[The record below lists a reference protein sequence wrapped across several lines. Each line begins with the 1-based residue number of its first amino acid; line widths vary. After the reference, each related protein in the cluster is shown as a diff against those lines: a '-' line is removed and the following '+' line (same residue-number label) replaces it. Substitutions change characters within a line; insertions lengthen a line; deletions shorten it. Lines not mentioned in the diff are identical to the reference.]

1 MTDQF
6 QKLSIAVEQSAN
18 SIIITD
24 INGNIEY
31 VNKKFIDISG
41 YSFQEVLGKNPSIL
55 KTNYKSKD
63 EYKELWDTILS
74 GKEWNGVFCNRNKKG
89 EIYWESATISP
100 IKNEN
105 GDLINFLA
113 IKEDITLTKK
123 LENEL
128 IENQKMLSTL
138 MSNLPGM
145 VYRCLNDHDWTMI
158 FVNEGVKQLTAYE
171 ADDLLNNKK
180 ISFNQIILEE
190 DREQVWENAQ
200 IGLKSKANYQ
210 LQYRILTADKKIKW
224 VFEQAIGIFKPN
236 GDLEYIEGFITDI
249 TERKNAERIQDIIFN
264 ISNAALKTQNIN
276 QFLKEIQSNLNEI
289 IDTTNFFVGF
299 YNKERESLSLPYMV
313 DDKDRFEE
321 VPLKDTL
328 SAYVINTGQPLFA
341 RDKDIEKLEQK
352 GIVKLVGSQSKV
364 WLGVPLKIEEEV
376 FGIIVVQSYTNKN
389 LYTKKDL
396 NLLEFVSGQIASVI
410 ARKQYEEQLITAK
423 EKAEESDRLKTVF
436 LSNMSHEVRTPM
448 NAIIGFSNLLKDN
461 TLTEEERNEYID
473 IISNRTV
480 DLLNIITN
488 IIDISRFETGTVE
501 VYNNEFNI
509 KNLFVDL
516 YEYYQKVK
524 TETNKSQIEL
534 TLALSEE
541 SNKII
546 TDYSKLKQ
554 IINNLLNNAFKFT
567 EKGQISFGYEF
578 DQTKKEILVF
588 IKDSGKGIA
597 DDKKRI
603 IFNSFRQA
611 NEGNIRVHQGL
622 GLGLSISKK
631 IVELLN
637 GKIWVESTENVG
649 STFYFTIPLI
659 FAKVEELKQVA
670 NNKPLDLTN
679 KKILIAEDIE
689 SNYLLLETAIKR
701 TNASIIWAKNGK
713 QAVEIATNQKI
724 DLILM
729 DINMPVMD
737 GATAAK
743 IIKEHNENQ
752 IIIAQTAFSDM
763 NEANISKKYNC
774 DEILH
779 KPISLKNLNQLLR
792 NYLQ

>member
-1 MTDQF
+1 MIDQL

-41 YSFQEVLGKNPSIL
+41 YSFQEVLGRNPNIL
-55 KTNYKSKD
+55 KTNYKSKE
-63 EYKELWDTILS
+63 EYKELWETILS
-74 GKEWNGVFCNRNKKG
+74 GKEWKGVFCNRNKNG

-105 GDLINFLA
+105 GELINFLA

-128 IENQKMLSTL
+128 VENQKMLSTL

-158 FVNEGVKQLTAYE
+158 FVNEGIKQLTAYE
-171 ADDLLNNKK
+171 ADDLLFNKK

-200 IGLKSKANYQ
+200 LGLNSKANYQ

-224 VFEQAIGIFKPN
+224 VFEQAIGIYNKN
-236 GDLEYIEGFITDI
+236 GNLEYIEGFITDI

-264 ISNAALKTQNIN
+264 ISNAALKTKNIN

-299 YNKERESLSLPYMV
+299 YNKERESLSLPFMV
-313 DDKDRFEE
+313 DDKDKFEE

-328 SAYVINTGQPLFA
+328 SAYVINSGQPLFA

-364 WLGVPLKIEEEV
+364 WLGVPLKIDEEV

-509 KNLFVDL
+509 RDLFVDL
-516 YEYYQKVK
+516 HEYYQKVK

-534 TLALSEE
+534 NLALSEE

-578 DQTKKEILVF
+578 DLIQKEIKVF

-611 NEGNIRVHQGL
+611 TEGNIRVHQGL

-659 FAKVEELKQVA
+659 FAKVEEIKQVA
-670 NNKPLDLTN
+670 SNKPLDLTN

-713 QAVEIATNQKI
+713 EAVEIAINQKI

-779 KPISLKNLNQLLR
+779 KPISLKNLNQLLKT
-792 NYLQ
+792 YLQ